1 DPGSLACIKADE
13 KKLDDIQ
20 VVRDFPELFPD
31 DLSGLSPVREIEFR
45 IDLILGVSPVVKSPY
60 RLALSEMLELSN
72 QLKEL
77 QEKGF
82 IRPSHSLWG
91 APVLFVKKKDGAMR
105 MCIDYRELNKLTIK
119 NRYPLPRIDDLFDQL
134 QGACCFSKIDLR
146 SRYHQLRVREEDIS
160 KTAFRT
166 RYGHFELSRAN
177 LLPLRKG
184 PDPNLDPRH
193 DGSKVERWVI
203 VWPAIKE
210 QRLCLQIN
218 LEEEVDFQRG
228 FGRRHERDSGNA
240 PSRHKNIVT
249 IKGVYEDPL
258 YVHIVIE
265 HCNGGELFDRR
276 EHYSERKAPEL
287 TKTIV
292 SVVEA
297 CHSFGVMHKDL
308 EPENFLVVNR
318 DDDFSLKAFDFRLSV
333 SFRPG
338 QVFTDVV

>member
-1 DPGSLACIKADE
+1 
-13 KKLDDIQ
+13 
-20 VVRDFPELFPD
+20 
-31 DLSGLSPVREIEFR
+31 
-45 IDLILGVSPVVKSPY
+45 
-60 RLALSEMLELSN
+60 M
-72 QLKEL
+72 
-77 QEKGF
+77 
-82 IRPSHSLWG
+82 
-91 APVLFVKKKDGAMR
+91 
-105 MCIDYRELNKLTIK
+105 T
-119 NRYPLPRIDDLFDQL
+119 
-134 QGACCFSKIDLR
+134 
-146 SRYHQLRVREEDIS
+146 
-160 KTAFRT
+160 TA
-166 RYGHFELSRAN
+166 A
-177 LLPLRKG
+177 K
-184 PDPNLDPRH
+184 
-193 DGSKVERWVI
+193 
-203 VWPAIKE
+203 
-210 QRLCLQIN
+210 LCLQIN

-333 SFRPG
+333 KYSRMLFKARAMLHLRLLKHYDPEAYVWTA
-338 QVFTDVV
+338 QVILYILLSGVPLFWAEGGSTEAGAAAEKDY